1 MASVSDWLGSRFDGV
16 APLAFYRE
24 VFPAGRLDTR
34 GSFTKGRY
42 TAIAVSVSG
51 DGRVRRYTVCDDLE
65 PLSQLLKTDDFII
78 VSPVAYAGRAMSQRN
93 ARELYALA
101 FDLDGLLVENGQ
113 QVGLEH
119 LFTALD
125 KGLLEVPRPTFVVSS
140 GTGVHLYWLL
150 EEPIKLFPNV
160 VKALWKFRISL
171 TRAIWQPDVTSLYAN
186 PQFESVTQS
195 FRMVGS
201 LAKDKKT
208 RVTAYRTG
216 ERLSL
221 TTLRGIGDR
230 YPELAIPEM
239 YQSTMSLAEAKEK
252 YPDWYQERIVA
263 GKPRGTWT
271 CNRALYDWWKR
282 QIVEGANRFRSKDI
296 GVQVGHRYWAILA
309 LAVYARKCDIPRD
322 ELEKDALSLVPLLDG
337 RTTSEDNHFTASD
350 VMKALEAY
358 DARYITVPR
367 RTIEQLTNIEIPP
380 NKRNG
385 RKQSV
390 HLAICRST
398 KDVLN
403 KMGEG
408 NAHNAGR
415 PDKKTLVTDYYRAHP
430 DCSVRGCAK
439 DLGISTATAQKWLKV
454 LRG

>member
-1 MASVSDWLGSRFDGV
+1 MASVSDWFGSHFAEV
-16 APLAFYRE
+16 SPLAFYRE

-34 GSFTKGRY
+34 GSLAKGRY
-42 TAIAVSVSG
+42 TAIAVSVS
-51 DGRVRRYTVCDDLE
+51 DDDRVRRYTVCDDLE
-65 PLSQLLKTDDFII
+65 PIPQLLKTDDFII
-78 VSPVAYAGRAMSQRN
+78 ISPVAYAGKAMSQRN

-140 GTGVHLYWLL
+140 GTGAHLYWLL
-150 EEPIKLFPNV
+150 NEPIKLFPNV
-160 VKALWKFRISL
+160 IKALWKFRISL

-216 ERLSL
+216 ERLNL
-221 TTLRGIGDR
+221 ATLHGIGEK
-230 YPELAIPEM
+230 YPELAIPDK

-252 YPDWYQERIVA
+252 YPDWYRDRIVA

-282 QIVEGANRFRSKDI
+282 QIVEGANRFRSKDV
-296 GVQVGHRYWAILA
+296 GVQVGHRYWSILA

-322 ELEKDALSLVPLLDG
+322 ELEKDALSLVSLLDS
-337 RTTSEDNHFTASD
+337 RTNSEDNHFTASD

-358 DARYITVPR
+358 DAKYITVPR

-385 RKQSV
+385 RTRQQQI
-390 HLAICRST
+390 AIVNAMNTVKRS
-398 KDVLN
+398 
-403 KMGEG
+403 MGENLG
-408 NAHNAGR
+408 AGR
-415 PDKKTLVTDYYRAHP
+415 PDKKMLVANYYRAHP
-430 DCSVRGCAK
+430 NCSVRGCAK

>member
-1 MASVSDWLGSRFDGV
+1 MASVAEWLGSRFEEV
-16 APLAFYRE
+16 PPLAFYRQ
-24 VFPAGRLDTR
+24 VFPAGSLDAR
-34 GSFTKGRY
+34 GSFTRGRY
-42 TAIAVSVSG
+42 TAIAVAIS
-51 DGRVRRYTVCDDLE
+51 DENAVRRFAVCDDLE
-65 PLSQLLKTDDFII
+65 PIPELLKTEDF
-78 VSPVAYAGRAMSQRN
+78 VVLSPVAYAGRSMSQRN

-101 FDLDGLLVENGQ
+101 FDLDGLLVEGGR
-113 QVGLEH
+113 QVGLAH
-119 LFTALD
+119 LFVALD

-150 EEPIKLFPNV
+150 DEPIKLYPNII
-160 VKALWKFRISL
+160 KALWKFRISL
-171 TRAIWQPDVTSLYAN
+171 TNAIWQPDVTSLSAK
-186 PQFESVTQS
+186 PQFEAVTQS

-221 TTLRGIGDR
+221 ATLRDIGKR
-230 YPELAIPEM
+230 YPELAIPEK
-239 YQSTMSLAEAKEK
+239 YQSTMSLAEARER
-252 YPDWYQERIVA
+252 YPGWYQDRVVA

-271 CNRALYDWWKR
+271 CNRALYDWWKGE
-282 QIVEGANRFRSKDI
+282 IVEGANRFRSRDV
-296 GVQVGHRYWAILA
+296 GAREGHRYWAIFA
-309 LAVYARKCDIPRD
+309 LAVYARKCDVPRE
-322 ELEKDALSLVPLLDG
+322 ELEKDALSLVPLLDS

-385 RKQSV
+385 RKQAV

-415 PDKKTLVTDYYRAHP
+415 PDKKALVTDYYREHP

-439 DLGISTATAQKWLKV
+439 DLDISTTTAQKWLKV
-454 LRG
+454 LRD